1 MLFPI
6 LSLLV
11 GTSVHRTVARTKR
24 NGIFIAIAAI
34 FVLTAYALGVTAG
47 AIWLA
52 GIYGPVGAALVS
64 CRLRPADRHYR
75 DDRHDDHECPGS
87 ATRERRKQAFETAAA
102 ASLGMIRSQPL
113 LTAGVIAAHGR
124 RQSFLI
130 EEQGLISH
138 KRRSAGNKTKK
149 AGAREG
155 AGFSVVVF
163 HQIRRRKPSTSAAR
177 MSHPARNR
185 LHR

>member
-52 GIYGPVGAALVS
+52 GIYGPVGAALFLAACALLIAIIVMIVMMIMNAQEA
-64 CRLRPADRHYR
+64 RR
-75 DDRHDDHECPGS
+75 G
-87 ATRERRKQAFETAAA
+87 RERKQAFETAAA
-102 ASLGMIRSQPL
+102 ASLGIIRSQPL
-113 LTAGVIAAHGR
+113 LTAGMIAAMVAANL
-124 RQSFLI
+124 F
-130 EEQGLISH
+130 
-138 KRRSAGNKTKK
+138 
-149 AGAREG
+149 
-155 AGFSVVVF
+155 
-163 HQIRRRKPSTSAAR
+163 TSK
-177 MSHPARNR
+177 SKD
-185 LHR
+185 